1 MQYPLISEYM
11 AAIRDAHDNLEQLS
25 HLVPVMDKYGEP
37 YRSGGAFAVVFKMQ
51 DEQTGKCYA
60 LKCFTEEQEGRAE
73 AYRQIAEELEFVD
86 SPYVT
91 SVKYLENELF
101 VDSSC
106 GDDEFP
112 VLLMDWVEGDTMEAY
127 IAAYHGDS
135 HAMSMLCYRF
145 CKLAAWLR
153 SQPFAHGDIK
163 PDNIMVRP
171 DGTLT
176 LVDYDG
182 MFVPAMKGQKSPTIG
197 TKDFSHPLRTID
209 DFDETIDDF
218 ALASIALSLK
228 AISLDA
234 SLLEQYGAP
243 DRLLFSATDYL
254 NLSTSKAFAALQS
267 LLADEEMQTLLSMFL
282 LANAKK
288 YLSMCS
294 FRLFSVQKP
303 KEEEVWSTEVTKE
316 DLENAVED
324 ESAVKYSKDWKRLL
338 RAPTELRGEYA
349 IREGVKAIGDNAFYN
364 CNKLMKKTILIV
376 CLGLVSLGLQAQ
388 SISLAGE
395 WNVELGKSGS
405 AFAKSKRASQGE
417 VKRAILP
424 GTIDT
429 NHLGFAPKDT
439 METTH
444 LTRLYAYKGAA
455 RYSRTINIPKDW
467 KKKPVELFLER
478 TRPTWVYVDGELVD
492 SCNFIST
499 PQRYL
504 LPKKVKPGKHLL
516 EIVVDNG
523 RGVPDQVYGSSHAY
537 TEDTQ
542 TNWNG
547 IIGEIRLEVK
557 SEERRVK
564 KQRSESEGKANSNVL
579 PDFAKDFHIEGAH
592 FYANGHRI
600 FLRGK
605 HDAAVWPLTGH
616 VEMSVEGWMK
626 YLGTCK
632 EYGINH
638 VRFHSWCPPEAA
650 FVAADSLGIYLQPE
664 LPFWGSFDKKDE
676 KLMTFLHQEG
686 VNILREYG
694 HHPSFRMMALGNE
707 LWGDID
713 KMKEFVDDFRK
724 IAPDKYYTFGS
735 NYYLGYQ
742 GIKEGMDYFTTCR
755 IGGEGW
761 GKYNTHTRGSFSFAD
776 AYDGGMINH
785 FHPNSTMNFDEACD
799 KAGIPIIS
807 HETGQFQTY
816 PDYREMKKY
825 TGVLHPYN
833 FEVFRKRLAA
843 AGMLSQADD
852 FHKASG
858 LWSVKLYKAD
868 IEMDLRTRNMAG
880 FQLLDIQDYPG
891 QGSAFVGILDAFME
905 SKGITTPEEW
915 RQWCSPV
922 VPLLEMKKF
931 SFEDGEKI
939 QAKVKV
945 ANYGGSSLKGK
956 KLKWH
961 LAAENGLFCM
971 DDGTFS
977 TKDGEVRKNVGDLMA
992 EDEGVLNIFSYDE
1005 GLVDVGELNGVFHVQ
1020 KPTKLLLTLNI
1031 EGTEARNSY
1040 ELWVYPKKALEKK
1053 GVIIAK
1059 DLNQEVVKV
1068 LEKGGKVLWMP
1079 TASSHFVAADDTL
1092 SQADNAT
1099 PYTVGG
1105 LFQTDYWN
1113 YRMFKTICENNKKKV
1128 SPGTLG
1134 ILTDPEHP
1142 IYKGFPT
1149 EMHTNWQWFPVI
1161 KESHPLVLDNFAKDY
1176 RPIVQVIDNIERNHK
1191 LGLVMEWKVGAG
1203 KLLVCMSD
1211 LEKAAK
1217 YPEGK
1222 AFYQSV
1228 IDYMRSAS
1236 FNPSAEITVDELKKK
1251 LAEKPRQVSLKE
1263 LNNISQY

>member
-1 MQYPLISEYM
+1 
-11 AAIRDAHDNLEQLS
+11 
-25 HLVPVMDKYGEP
+25 
-37 YRSGGAFAVVFKMQ
+37 
-51 DEQTGKCYA
+51 
-60 LKCFTEEQEGRAE
+60 
-73 AYRQIAEELEFVD
+73 
-86 SPYVT
+86 
-91 SVKYLENELF
+91 
-101 VDSSC
+101 
-106 GDDEFP
+106 
-112 VLLMDWVEGDTMEAY
+112 
-127 IAAYHGDS
+127 
-135 HAMSMLCYRF
+135 
-145 CKLAAWLR
+145 
-153 SQPFAHGDIK
+153 
-163 PDNIMVRP
+163 
-171 DGTLT
+171 
-176 LVDYDG
+176 
-182 MFVPAMKGQKSPTIG
+182 
-197 TKDFSHPLRTID
+197 
-209 DFDETIDDF
+209 
-218 ALASIALSLK
+218 
-228 AISLDA
+228 
-234 SLLEQYGAP
+234 
-243 DRLLFSATDYL
+243 
-254 NLSTSKAFAALQS
+254 
-267 LLADEEMQTLLSMFL
+267 
-282 LANAKK
+282 
-288 YLSMCS
+288 
-294 FRLFSVQKP
+294 
-303 KEEEVWSTEVTKE
+303 
-316 DLENAVED
+316 
-324 ESAVKYSKDWKRLL
+324 
-338 RAPTELRGEYA
+338 
-349 IREGVKAIGDNAFYN
+349 
-364 CNKLMKKTILIV
+364 MKKSILIA
-376 CLGLVSLGLQAQ
+376 CLGLLSLGLQAQ

-405 AFAKSKRASQGE
+405 AFANSKRASQGE
-417 VKRAILP
+417 AKRAIFP

-523 RGVPDQVYGSSHAY
+523 RGVPEQVYGSSHAY

-564 KQRSESEGKANSNVL
+564 NSNVL
-579 PDFAKDFHIEGAH
+579 PDFAKDFHIKGAH

-650 FVAADSLGIYLQPE
+650 FVAADSLEIYLQPE

-676 KLMTFLHQEG
+676 RLMAFLHQEG
-686 VNILREYG
+686 ENILREYG

-713 KMKEFVDDFRK
+713 KMKELVDDFRK

-799 KAGIPIIS
+799 PWAKPQAWQKPDASRKQTAGIPIIS

-816 PDYREMKKY
+816 PDYREIKKY

-833 FEVFRKRLAA
+833 FEVFRRRLAA

-931 SFEDGEKI
+931 CFEDGEKI

-961 LAAENGLFCM
+961 L
-971 DDGTFS
+971 
-977 TKDGEVRKNVGDLMA
+977 A

-1040 ELWVYPKKALEKK
+1040 ELWVYPKKAMEKK
-1053 GVIIAK
+1053 GVIIAR

-1134 ILTDPEHP
+1134 ILTNPEHP
-1142 IYKGFPT
+1142 IFKGFPT

-1228 IDYMRSAS
+1228 LSYMRSAD

-1251 LAEKPRQVSLKE
+1251 LAEEPRKITMKE

>member
-1 MQYPLISEYM
+1 
-11 AAIRDAHDNLEQLS
+11 
-25 HLVPVMDKYGEP
+25 
-37 YRSGGAFAVVFKMQ
+37 
-51 DEQTGKCYA
+51 
-60 LKCFTEEQEGRAE
+60 
-73 AYRQIAEELEFVD
+73 
-86 SPYVT
+86 
-91 SVKYLENELF
+91 
-101 VDSSC
+101 
-106 GDDEFP
+106 
-112 VLLMDWVEGDTMEAY
+112 
-127 IAAYHGDS
+127 
-135 HAMSMLCYRF
+135 
-145 CKLAAWLR
+145 
-153 SQPFAHGDIK
+153 
-163 PDNIMVRP
+163 
-171 DGTLT
+171 
-176 LVDYDG
+176 
-182 MFVPAMKGQKSPTIG
+182 
-197 TKDFSHPLRTID
+197 
-209 DFDETIDDF
+209 
-218 ALASIALSLK
+218 
-228 AISLDA
+228 
-234 SLLEQYGAP
+234 
-243 DRLLFSATDYL
+243 
-254 NLSTSKAFAALQS
+254 
-267 LLADEEMQTLLSMFL
+267 
-282 LANAKK
+282 
-288 YLSMCS
+288 
-294 FRLFSVQKP
+294 
-303 KEEEVWSTEVTKE
+303 
-316 DLENAVED
+316 
-324 ESAVKYSKDWKRLL
+324 
-338 RAPTELRGEYA
+338 
-349 IREGVKAIGDNAFYN
+349 
-364 CNKLMKKTILIV
+364 MKKSILIA

-417 VKRAILP
+417 MKRAILP

-523 RGVPDQVYGSSHAY
+523 RGVPEQVYGSSHAY

-547 IIGEIRLEVK
+547 IIGRIELLLVGSADSK
-557 SEERRVK
+557 SAETLTGAIPS
-564 KQRSESEGKANSNVL
+564 RSVASPSAL
-579 PDFAKDFHIEGAH
+579 QMPDFAKDFYIKGAH

-664 LPFWGSFDKKDE
+664 LPFWGSLDKKDE

-694 HHPSFRMMALGNE
+694 YHPSFRMMALGNE

-742 GIKEGMDYFTTCR
+742 GIKEEMDYFTTCR

-833 FEVFRKRLAA
+833 FEVFRCRLAA

-931 SFEDGEKI
+931 CFEDGEKI

-971 DDGTFS
+971 DDGTYS

-1040 ELWVYPKKALEKK
+1040 ELWIYPKKALEKK

-1059 DLNQEVVKV
+1059 DLNDEVVKV
-1068 LEKGGKVLWMP
+1068 LEHGGKVLWMP

-1134 ILTDPEHP
+1134 ILTNPEHP
-1142 IYKGFPT
+1142 IFKGFPT

-1217 YPEGK
+1217 YLEGK

-1228 IDYMRSAS
+1228 IGYMRSAD